1 MVIPAV
7 SFLAPGQPNKSRKA
21 WPTKSW
27 FRVVWSST
35 FLTVLRGVTVL
46 LTHCFSSTI
55 DHFCCYILSI
65 LGKIMAETVFIDA
78 LFLRDS
84 WNIFVVIFPT
94 RKYILGKI
102 TSIKITARFDSNSPI
117 WNLRTTLS
125 LLKRLYYIDTDE
137 IPGFLLL
144 QKDHIFTARSEDTI
158 KIVFSLRA
166 VKIWFF
172 YVWGYWL
179 PNYNSASR
187 SGARSVDLKFHSQ
200 NGLKVQRR

>member
-1 MVIPAV
+1 MRKSITRFPTNPIRDVALCCCCYYYYYYYYYYYNAEMVIPAV

-144 QKDHIFTARSEDTI
+144 L
-158 KIVFSLRA
+158 KIISSPRA
-166 VKIWFF
+166 VKI
-172 YVWGYWL
+172 L
-179 PNYNSASR
+179 
-187 SGARSVDLKFHSQ
+187 
-200 NGLKVQRR
+200 